1 MAIIG
6 EKSSI
11 PIVVGITL
19 RMRFKN
25 GSTIATTNLPIGL
38 LYRLGTKDMRQKTNK
53 MNSYTLKA
61 VLITN
66 GNPLKI

>member
-1 MAIIG
+1 
-6 EKSSI
+6 
-11 PIVVGITL
+11 
-19 RMRFKN
+19 MRFKN